1 MYRSELMIHAQRK
14 AQHKVKVRRKFCS
27 IAAILCLLPGALVT
41 VNFPQER
48 AIAAKS
54 SPKPSPKPSLG
65 TTQKPNPKIP
75 AQISGPWATYTDKP
89 GRFSIL
95 MPAKPEVISQG
106 VSRGDGKGAVSWGV
120 VGQDAAT
127 PNTFYGAIYLDFA
140 SMPAQVSDQLAQDA
154 LDNGV
159 RNFLTQGK
167 RQLIARSRFALD
179 RNPGQ
184 EIRYRFKEKPGITG
198 RSRIFLVGN
207 RLYMLMV
214 ETDRESVIQTKID
227 QFMQSFKL
235 I

>member
-1 MYRSELMIHAQRK
+1 MIHFRCK
-14 AQHKVKVRRKFCS
+14 AQHQVKGKFCS
-27 IAAILCLLPGALVT
+27 IAVAIVAICLTPVALVT
-41 VNFPQER
+41 VNLSQEG
-48 AIAAKS
+48 AIAAK
-54 SPKPSPKPSLG
+54 PSPKSSPAA
-65 TTQKPNPKIP
+65 TQKPTPQIP
-75 AQISGPWATYTDKP
+75 AKISEPWATYNAQQGKFTI
-89 GRFSIL
+89 F
-95 MPAKPEVISQG
+95 MPTKTGIISKTMPM
-106 VSRGDGKGAVSWGV
+106 VDGQKVAIWGV
-120 VGQDAAT
+120 VGQETAT
-127 PNTFYGAIYLDFA
+127 PNTFYGVLYMDFA
-140 SMPAQVSDQLAQDA
+140 SMPAEVSEQLAQDA

-184 EIRYRFKEKPGITG
+184 EIRYRLKEKPGFTG

-214 ETDRESVIQTKID
+214 ETDQESAIQTKID